1 MASGMT
7 RCCRPAL
14 VFSAQVTAAN
24 AGFPHPPNAMR
35 AETRLPAET
44 SRFIRRHALG
54 QYFGYFS
61 SAASGNMPVAHVA
74 AEQHAMLFRDI
85 DS

>member
-1 MASGMT
+1 LYFPRKSPSQT
-7 RCCRPAL
+7 RA
-14 VFSAQVTAAN
+14 
-24 AGFPHPPNAMR
+24 FPIRQNAMR

-85 DS
+85 DP